1 MLEEALLP
9 AISSVGFPIVAF
21 FLMYQMCK
29 DTISKN
35 TDALAELKE
44 AFKELKGK
52 L

>member
-1 MLEEALLP
+1 MIEEVLLP
-9 AISSVGFPIVAF
+9 AIASVGFPIVAF

-52 L
+52 I